1 MNLKI
6 IKKNF
11 VLKYLNSNVRT
22 RDLNKID
29 SLEKISKIGILA
41 ESDLF
46 QTYDFTKNLGSKFG
60 LDRNNFE
67 IMLYQNSKI
76 REGLGDYS
84 YFSEKDFSMFG
95 KISGND
101 IKKFVDKK
109 FDLLINYCA
118 SEDVF
123 SEYVC
128 VKSKA
133 KLVAGF
139 KSKIYDNY
147 DISIKIETN
156 KIDTF
161 NEELTKYLQ
170 IFKVL

>member
-6 IKKNF
+6 VKRNF

-22 RDLNKID
+22 RGLDKID
-29 SLEKISKIGILA
+29 SLQKISKVGILA

-46 QTYDFTKNLGSKFG
+46 QTYDFTKNLSTNFG
-60 LDRNNFE
+60 LDLNNFE
-67 IMLYQNSKI
+67 IILYQNTKMK
-76 REGLGDYS
+76 ENLGDYS

-101 IKKFVDKK
+101 LKRFVDTK
-109 FDLLINYCA
+109 FDLLINYCTH
-118 SEDVF
+118 EDLF
-123 SEYVC
+123 TEIVC
-128 VKSKA
+128 VQSKA
-133 KLVAGF
+133 NLVAGF
-139 KSKIYDNY
+139 KNKTYDNY
-147 DISIKIETN
+147 DISINIESN